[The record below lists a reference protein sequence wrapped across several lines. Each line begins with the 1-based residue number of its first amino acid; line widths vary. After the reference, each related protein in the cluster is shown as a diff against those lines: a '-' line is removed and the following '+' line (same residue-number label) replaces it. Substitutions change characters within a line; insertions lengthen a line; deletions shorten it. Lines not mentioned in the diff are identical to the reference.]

1 MESLWQ
7 DLRYGARALVAI
19 PAFTIVAVL
28 SLSLGIGANTTIF
41 SLINAVVLQPL
52 PGQNPGELAS
62 IYTSDFS
69 GPLYGAS
76 SYPDYLDFRERNE
89 VFSDLS
95 AVTLRPMVV
104 TRNSESLRIMGSY
117 VTGNPL
123 TFLGVSLLM
132 LGVALVACLIPGRRA
147 TRSDPLWALRS
158 L

>member
-7 DLRYGARALVAI
+7 DLKYGARALVAS

-62 IYTSDFS
+62 LYTSDFS

-76 SYPDYLDFRERNE
+76 SYPDYLDFREQNE

-95 AVTLRPMVV
+95 AFTLRPMVV
-104 TRNSESLRIMGSY
+104 TRN
-117 VTGNPL
+117 
-123 TFLGVSLLM
+123 
-132 LGVALVACLIPGRRA
+132 
-147 TRSDPLWALRS
+147 TRSQARS
-158 L
+158 KA